1 MFGVHMC
8 HHARVEL
15 RGWHAGLSSF
25 CSLFG
30 PGDQAQVIRFGDTGH
45 QRNFCRIAESG
56 CSIAYC
62 PAQLLRD
69 RGSAGAL

>member
-15 RGWHAGLSSF
+15 RGWLAGLSSF
-25 CSLFG
+25 CLLFG

-45 QRNFCRIAESG
+45 QRNLLNAE
-56 CSIAYC
+56 
-62 PAQLLRD
+62 
-69 RGSAGAL
+69 